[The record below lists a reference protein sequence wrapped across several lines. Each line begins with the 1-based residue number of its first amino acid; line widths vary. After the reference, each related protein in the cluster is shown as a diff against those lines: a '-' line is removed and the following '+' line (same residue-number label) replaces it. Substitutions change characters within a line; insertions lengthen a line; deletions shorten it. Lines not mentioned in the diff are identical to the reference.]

1 MEDRATPKTVCQF
14 SSTILGKEKKEK
26 SQKLKPV
33 EVMIKTYLTT
43 AKVMET
49 SKKPVKYWSTL

>member
-1 MEDRATPKTVCQF
+1 MEDRATPKTVCRF

-33 EVMIKTYLTT
+33 EVMIKTYPTT
-43 AKVMET
+43 A
-49 SKKPVKYWSTL
+49 SHGN